1 MRCYLVKW
9 VVKKEDDGI
18 VNYVPVQT
26 ETWKNCTLSKDLTA
40 LEIGQLQNL
49 MQEKSILFSD
59 KPGRTNVTTFKIDTG
74 DASPISQRP
83 YQLAQALRK
92 PVEQE
97 IATLLEQG
105 IITESI
111 SEWSSPI
118 MVRRKMKDG
127 KMEGVRI

>member
-1 MRCYLVKW
+1 MRCYLV
-9 VVKKEDDGI
+9 VGENEEDDGI

-26 ETWKNCTLSKDLTA
+26 ETSKNCTLSKDLTS
-40 LEIGQLQNL
+40 LEIDRLQTL
-49 MQEKSILFSD
+49 MQDKSILFSD

-83 YQLAQALRK
+83 FQLAQALRK
-92 PVEQE
+92 PVEEE

-111 SEWSSPI
+111 SEWASPI
-118 MVRRKMKDG
+118 VIRRKN
-127 KMEGVRI
+127 ERW